1 MQWKNKFEIYNY
13 KYKCGH
19 CNCIVGTNN
28 GYATTNSYLQSNPIQ
43 KIYICPNCKKPTY
56 FDLDLS
62 QYPGAKLGDNIKN
75 IDKEEV
81 SRLYDE
87 ARNCFSVN
95 AFTSVALCCRKL
107 LMNVAVDLGAEENK
121 SFVHYV
127 NWMDENNYILPNAKK
142 WVDQIRKIGNE
153 ATHEIHIID
162 KDDAEK
168 SLKFIE
174 MILKLVYEFPA
185 MVE

>member
-1 MQWKNKFEIYNY
+1 MEWKSKYEITNY
-13 KYKCGH
+13 KYKCGY
-19 CNCIVGTNN
+19 CNCIVGTNK
-28 GYATTNSYLQSNPIQ
+28 GYDTTISYLQRNQIQ
-43 KIYICPNCKKPTY
+43 KIYICPNCNKPTY
-56 FDLDLS
+56 FDLDS
-62 QYPGAKLGDNIKN
+62 YQYPNAKLGDDIKN
-75 IDKEEV
+75 IDKDEV
-81 SRLYDE
+81 NKLYDE

-95 AFTSVALCCRKL
+95 SFTSVALCCRKL
-107 LMNVAVDLGAEENK
+107 LMNVSVDLGAEENK
-121 SFVHYV
+121 SFAYYV

-162 KDDAEK
+162 RDDAEK
-168 SLKFIE
+168 SLKFTE